1 MTVVIPVG
9 PIDLRRIM
17 IFIDGAYLRKGF
29 REMFGHDRIDF
40 AKLKD
45 FLVRIRI
52 SRRLEGELIRIYY
65 YDAMVEPFDEQYE
78 EQKKYF
84 DEIRKTP
91 FYQVRLGRL
100 VKTEEGTYRQKG
112 VDILMSIDM
121 LTKAY
126 QNHYDIAVLVGGDDD
141 LVDLVNAIKDLAG
154 KRVYGFYFPKSVSKR
169 LLDSLDER
177 IPLEKSDFEDK
188 GITLKNVSVNR

>member
-1 MTVVIPVG
+1 MTVTIPVG
-9 PIDLRRIM
+9 PIDLRKVM

-29 REMFGHDRIDF
+29 YEIFGHDKINF

-45 FLVRIRI
+45 FLIRIRI
-52 SRRLEGELIRIYY
+52 SRRLEGELVRVYY
-65 YDAMVEPFDEQYE
+65 YDAIVEPSDEKYE
-78 EQKKYF
+78 EQWKYF

-91 FYQVRLGRL
+91 FYQLRLGRL

-112 VDILMSIDM
+112 VDILMSVDM

-141 LVDLVNAIKDLAG
+141 LVDLVNTVKDLAG
-154 KRVYGFYFPKSVSKR
+154 KRVYGFYFPKSISKR
-169 LLDSLDER
+169 LLGSLDER
-177 IPLEKSDFEDK
+177 IPLEKSKLESQ
-188 GITLKNVSVNR
+188 GIGSKTV

>member
-1 MTVVIPVG
+1 MTVTIPVG
-9 PIDLRRIM
+9 PIELRRMM

-29 REMFGHDRIDF
+29 HEMFGHDKINF

-45 FLVRIRI
+45 FLARIRI
-52 SRRLEGELIRIYY
+52 SRRLEGELIRVYY
-65 YDAMVEPFDEQYE
+65 YDAMVEPSDEKYDEQW
-78 EQKKYF
+78 KYF
-84 DEIRKTP
+84 NEIKKTP

-112 VDILMSIDM
+112 VDILMSVDM

-141 LVDLVNAIKDLAG
+141 LVDLVNAVKDLAG
-154 KRVYGFYFPKSVSKR
+154 KRVYGFYFPKSISKG
-169 LLDSLDER
+169 LLDSLDEA
-177 IPLEKSDFEDK
+177 IPLEKSNLESHGVGSK
-188 GITLKNVSVNR
+188 TV

>member
-1 MTVVIPVG
+1 MSVVIPVG
-9 PIDLRRIM
+9 VPIELRRTM

-45 FLVRIRI
+45 FLKSIRI
-52 SRRLEGELIRIYY
+52 SRRLESELIRVYY
-65 YDAMVEPFDEQYE
+65 YDAIVEPSDEKHE

-91 FYQVRLGRL
+91 FFQVRLGRS
-100 VKTEEGTYRQKG
+100 VKTEKDTYRQKG
-112 VDILMSIDM
+112 VDILMSVDM
-121 LTKAY
+121 LTKAH

-141 LVDLVNAIKDLAG
+141 LVDLVKAIKDLAG
-154 KRVYGFYFPKSVSKR
+154 KRVYGFYFPKSISKR
-169 LLDSLDER
+169 LLDSFDER
-177 IPLEKSDFEDK
+177 IPLKK
-188 GITLKNVSVNR
+188 TTLKTKA